1 MKKVYLASPF
11 FDEKEVEIM
20 ERVLEILR
28 AKGLEVFAPYE
39 HQNKHLEFGGLE
51 WREATFNG
59 DVNGIDSADLVV
71 AINCK
76 GNYDDAGTMWEIGY
90 SYAKGTP
97 IVLVNT
103 TGETINLMVAD
114 SIHAL
119 VTSYEELEAYDFE
132 ELPKRPYLN
141 YVW

>member
-20 ERVLEILR
+20 GRVLEILR
-28 AKGLEVFAPYE
+28 AKGLEVFSPYE
-39 HQNKHLEFGGLE
+39 HQNKHLEFGSLE

-90 SYAKGTP
+90 SYATNKP
-97 IVLVNT
+97 VILVNV
-103 TGETINLMVAD
+103 TGETINLMIAD
-114 SIHAL
+114 SLHAV

-132 ELPKRPYLN
+132 NLPKKPYLE